1 MLESLLTVGLSSNS
15 GGGGWVS
22 KSTTR
27 TEPFNVLK
35 QLQMVL
41 AFVDKI
47 WKSWEGNVM
56 FERRMSSFGLL
67 AEVNIPTP
75 DRR

>member
-1 MLESLLTVGLSSNS
+1 MVCFGENMEVLEGWLFFTLLL
-15 GGGGWVS
+15 
-22 KSTTR
+22 
-27 TEPFNVLK
+27 FNVLK

-41 AFVDKI
+41 ALMFKL

>member
-1 MLESLLTVGLSSNS
+1 MVRFGENMEVLEGWLFFKLLL
-15 GGGGWVS
+15 
-22 KSTTR
+22 
-27 TEPFNVLK
+27 FNVLK

-41 AFVDKI
+41 AFVFKL